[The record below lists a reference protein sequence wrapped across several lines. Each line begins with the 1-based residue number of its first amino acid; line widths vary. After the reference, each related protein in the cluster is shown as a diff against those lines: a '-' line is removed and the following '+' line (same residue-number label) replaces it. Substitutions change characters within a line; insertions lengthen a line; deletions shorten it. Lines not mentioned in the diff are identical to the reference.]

1 MPTFPEQESQS
12 QSSSMGCSFTANV
25 PIVTSLSSRELV
37 KQGWEKCGFTWTMGE
52 DCITYDGVTW
62 RHNGI
67 PVMHMED
74 IKRK

>member
-37 KQGWEKCGFTWTMGE
+37 KQGWERVGDTFHKDGNT
-52 DCITYDGVTW
+52 ITYNGATW
-62 RHNGI
+62 RFNGNKI
-67 PVMHMED
+67 VQFFED
-74 IKRK
+74 LK